1 MASTG
6 GSGKLRASAPIAN
19 SRGSRIDADLEANS
33 RSLKSSGADGMRET
47 QACVFCARRSVTTP
61 ATPSA
66 KLRGGAEAK
75 RSLSVPER
83 AGDLILQGFEQV
95 RERTSRPRLKKYLD
109 GHARY
114 ETNVL

>member
-1 MASTG
+1 MGVIPHTESRQGRDARDASVRFLRPSVCHYTCNPV
-6 GSGKLRASAPIAN
+6 GK
-19 SRGSRIDADLEANS
+19 
-33 RSLKSSGADGMRET
+33 
-47 QACVFCARRSVTTP
+47 VAR
-61 ATPSA
+61 
-66 KLRGGAEAK
+66 GAEAK